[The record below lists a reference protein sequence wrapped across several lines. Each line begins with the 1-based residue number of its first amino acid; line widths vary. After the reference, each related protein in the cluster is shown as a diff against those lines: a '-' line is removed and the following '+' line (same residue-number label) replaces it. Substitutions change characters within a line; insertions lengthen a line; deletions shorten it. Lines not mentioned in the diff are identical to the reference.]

1 MKRFLMVLV
10 LALGFLP
17 VCKSQLPVMPKAL
30 SKYTVIDTAKYV
42 ITYNVS
48 IVNNPEEP
56 EKQVKDVV
64 ILQIGNN
71 SSKSYSNL
79 LYQADS
85 TAAALLKKGAK
96 SIPLF
101 QDVVPPVIVYKNYP
115 NGVNTVVYRTFL
127 SGPIFK
133 YKEVIPEINW
143 NLLPDKK
150 TILGY
155 TCQKAT
161 AFFRGR
167 TYEAWFTPQIPLKEG
182 PYKFDGLPGLIL
194 QIMDT
199 QKHYIFDCVGI
210 EKVKREEKIVFWN
223 WMTQETSREKLNS
236 LIKRFH
242 EQPASVAES
251 LGIKISFRDNS
262 GNDKSKKSVS
272 YPYNPIELE

>member
-1 MKRFLMVLV
+1 
-10 LALGFLP
+10 
-17 VCKSQLPVMPKAL
+17 MPK
-30 SKYTVIDTAKYV
+30 
-42 ITYNVS
+42 
-48 IVNNPEEP
+48 
-56 EKQVKDVV
+56 
-64 ILQIGNN
+64 G
-71 SSKSYSNL
+71 YS
-79 LYQADS
+79 
-85 TAAALLKKGAK
+85 
-96 SIPLF
+96 
-101 QDVVPPVIVYKNYP
+101 
-115 NGVNTVVYRTFL
+115 
-127 SGPIFK
+127 
-133 YKEVIPEINW
+133 
-143 NLLPDKK
+143 
-150 TILGY
+150 
-155 TCQKAT
+155 
-161 AFFRGR
+161 FFRGR